1 MSLQLQQLFP
11 SFFLSLQPE
20 EYGQEAME
28 GQGEA
33 MLDPEG
39 EAYDETQQVISRYDT
54 QNIHVSAHRH
64 VISEQIDF
72 CEFGEKPVNV
82 SVQT

>member
-1 MSLQLQQLFP
+1 
-11 SFFLSLQPE
+11 
-20 EYGQEAME
+20 ME

-54 QNIHVSAHRH
+54 QYIHVSAHSH
-64 VISEQIDF
+64 VISEQIAF

-82 SVQT
+82 SVKR